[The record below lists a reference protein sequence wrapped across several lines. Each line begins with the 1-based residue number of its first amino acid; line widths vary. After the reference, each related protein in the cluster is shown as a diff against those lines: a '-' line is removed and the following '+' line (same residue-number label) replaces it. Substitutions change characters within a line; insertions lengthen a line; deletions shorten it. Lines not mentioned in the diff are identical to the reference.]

1 MSQKLQSFRKYL
13 TKSKQIKQNWQRIEN
28 FSLSF
33 DYYIQNLIRED
44 QSGSQPLSSRNTEI
58 FLFSLSRN
66 QYFRQLK
73 LLCNASTKVTI
84 IHIQSRFT
92 CGESNLHENTVNCRS
107 CMARMVVSKLT
118 KPSGSQSNH
127 FLLTKGF
134 SKRWKLWWLKRK
146 KSN

>member
-28 FSLSF
+28 FCLSF
-33 DYYIQNLIRED
+33 DYYIQNLIRDD

-92 CGESNLHENTVNCRS
+92 C
-107 CMARMVVSKLT
+107 ARKHSKLSQLHGKDGGIST
-118 KPSGSQSNH
+118 NKAFWKSIKPLFTN
-127 FLLTKGF
+127 KGF
-134 SKRWKLWWLKRK
+134 FK
-146 KSN
+146 KMKILVA